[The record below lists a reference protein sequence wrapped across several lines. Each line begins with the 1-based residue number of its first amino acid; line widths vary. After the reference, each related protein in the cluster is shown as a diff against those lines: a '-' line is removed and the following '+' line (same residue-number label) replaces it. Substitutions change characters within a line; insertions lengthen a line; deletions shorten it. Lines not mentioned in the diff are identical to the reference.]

1 MSTKQLALDR
11 LVFRVNEMDIT
22 EQLNW
27 LGDAIMPVEA
37 RRELAEVR
45 AENDALRARV
55 RQAEILLETAKK
67 ALKPLSD
74 WHINSLNEETE
85 TDLESSMDADDGMAA
100 SDWLSDYRQ
109 YLKGGEK

>member
-55 RQAEILLETAKK
+55 EELE
-67 ALKPLSD
+67 
-74 WHINSLNEETE
+74 
-85 TDLESSMDADDGMAA
+85 AA
-100 SDWLSDYRQ
+100 WLAMERFQDYRN
-109 YLKGGEK
+109 YRRALIGGEE